1 MKRIINITNLN
12 TNEIS
17 TIGAGF
23 AGFSISQDNAA
34 VKLAQSA
41 INGIK
46 DNAPF
51 VIDKTKMVLRAL
63 SPLLSIAATVTLFV
77 TPKIYSQKYT
87 KLNAHV
93 LSILSKQ

>member
-1 MKRIINITNLN
+1 MKKIINITNLN

-17 TIGAGF
+17 SIGAGF
-23 AGFSISQDNAA
+23 AGFSMSQDNTA

-46 DNAPF
+46 NNAPF
-51 VIDKTKMVLRAL
+51 VISKTKMILSAL
-63 SPLLSIAATVTLFV
+63 SPALSIVAAATIFV
-77 TPKIYSQKYT
+77 IPKVYSQKYI
-87 KLNAHV
+87 KLNAKV